1 MNSRALWPIGELIVG
16 NQSFRIHVRLK
27 GPTIRNSSD
36 SPELEK
42 NILQEHAELSRYYI
56 SSVFFFTL
64 FVFPTVAVQS
74 AKVTFPISN
83 PALCDNS

>member
-27 GPTIRNSSD
+27 GPAIRNSRD

-56 SSVFFFTL
+56 SSVFFFYL
-64 FVFPTVAVQS
+64 VYVSYCSS
-74 AKVTFPISN
+74 AKRKSHLSN
-83 PALCDNS
+83 I